1 MKIEMPGI
9 AEQQA
14 YVMKEA
20 TREAIARLQANLDAP
35 RLPPQTLVDET
46 QYSRAHLMREEDG
59 WEAPDAD
66 LVKAYFDHFQEH
78 FPAYSTDK
86 RLADLLGLKSGDRR
100 VRAFKEG
107 SRKVPYGVWRRFL
120 VITGR
125 VPQEVLPVM
134 AFMG

>member
-1 MKIEMPGI
+1 MMIELPGI
-9 AEQQA
+9 PEQQA
-14 YVMKEA
+14 YVMREA
-20 TREAIARLQANLDAP
+20 TREAIARLKANLDAP
-35 RLPPQTLVDET
+35 RLPPQTSVDET
-46 QYSRAHLMREEDG
+46 QYSRAHLLREEDG
-59 WEAPDAD
+59 WEAPHAD

-78 FPAYSTDK
+78 FPAYNTDK